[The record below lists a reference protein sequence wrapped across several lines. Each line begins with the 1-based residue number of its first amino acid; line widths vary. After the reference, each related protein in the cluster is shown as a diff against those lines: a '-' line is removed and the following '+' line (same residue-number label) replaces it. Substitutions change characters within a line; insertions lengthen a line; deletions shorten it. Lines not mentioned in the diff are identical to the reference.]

1 LPTQV
6 KDNVA
11 NSSDNTYVKRVQKH
25 LNDRE
30 ERVDSIKT
38 KLFFNE
44 AVKSFDLECWMLT
57 NLLQSRPRADTNRSG
72 RFRALRPDL
81 SLATSQKL
89 IEARGSTRSSFVD
102 TGRATKGALPPS
114 GRGVYRWKKEGAG
127 LLRLQ
132 RLLHASRVTS
142 DRSVEQ

>member
-38 KLFFNE
+38 KLF
-44 AVKSFDLECWMLT
+44 
-57 NLLQSRPRADTNRSG
+57 LLKT
-72 RFRALRPDL
+72 L
-81 SLATSQKL
+81 K
-89 IEARGSTRSSFVD
+89 
-102 TGRATKGALPPS
+102 
-114 GRGVYRWKKEGAG
+114 
-127 LLRLQ
+127 
-132 RLLHASRVTS
+132 ASI
-142 DRSVEQ
+142 